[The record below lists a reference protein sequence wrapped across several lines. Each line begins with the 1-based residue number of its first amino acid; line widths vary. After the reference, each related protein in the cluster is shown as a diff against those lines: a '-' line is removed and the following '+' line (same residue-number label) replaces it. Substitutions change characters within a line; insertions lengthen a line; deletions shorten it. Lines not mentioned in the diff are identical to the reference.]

1 MKMSKV
7 FLTKV
12 AAMAAS
18 CLTAVLFISANT
30 NSCIVVHQPELPK
43 GIDRFSKIK

>member
-18 CLTAVLFISANT
+18 CLTAVLFVSAN
-30 NSCIVVHQPELPK
+30 SASSGVLHQAKAPKEL
-43 GIDRFSKIK
+43 DRFSKIK